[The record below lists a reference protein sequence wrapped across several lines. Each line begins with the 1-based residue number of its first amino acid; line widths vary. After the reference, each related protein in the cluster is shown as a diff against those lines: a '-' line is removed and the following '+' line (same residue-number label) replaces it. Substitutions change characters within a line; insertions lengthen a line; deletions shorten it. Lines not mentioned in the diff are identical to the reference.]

1 MTQKQDSAGKSFAN
15 GNAPVTG
22 PLSRGLY
29 GEQVNDLWN
38 GCSAPGR

>member
-1 MTQKQDSAGKSFAN
+1 MGKAQDSDRSFAN
-15 GNAPVTG
+15 GNGPAAG

-29 GEQVNDLWN
+29 GEQVNELWN